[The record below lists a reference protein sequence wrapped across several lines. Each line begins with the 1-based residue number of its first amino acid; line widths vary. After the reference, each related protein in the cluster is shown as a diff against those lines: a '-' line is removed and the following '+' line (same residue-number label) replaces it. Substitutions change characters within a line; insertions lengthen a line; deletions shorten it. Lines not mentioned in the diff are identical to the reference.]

1 MNKTSNFRITSKNL
15 DLSEMGNAG
24 SSIDRQ
30 DLIGASAGCISLSV
44 IETDP
49 KEIHQLIEN
58 LDTEKIDGHY
68 GIKDYLPNHQ
78 DNISGFLKYKSHDS
92 LSEQEDIIIFLSN
105 KDSEFKCGCDLLDF
119 IYDPD
124 HEEGFCI
131 DFSGWVIVNTNPLII
146 MNPDGILFGF
156 IKDGSNI
163 SQVCIYHDELD
174 YGYGGSSPQEI
185 EARSVK
191 RYIRDPHKP

>member
-15 DLSEMGNAG
+15 DLSEMGSAG

-30 DLIGASAGCISLSV
+30 DLIDASDGCISLSV

-49 KEIHQLIEN
+49 KEIYKLIEN

-78 DNISGFLKYKSHDS
+78 DNISGFLKYKSEHS
-92 LSEQEDIIIFLSN
+92 LSEKEDIIIFLSN
-105 KDSEFKCGCDLLDF
+105 KDSEFCDGCDLLDF
-119 IYDPD
+119 GYDPD
-124 HEEGFCI
+124 CEEGFFI
-131 DFSGWVIVNTNPLII
+131 SHNWLIVNANPLII
-146 MNPDGILFGF
+146 MNADSILFGF

-174 YGYGGSSPQEI
+174 YGYGASSPQEK
-185 EARSVK
+185 EERSVK
-191 RYIRDPHKP
+191 RYIRDPNKP